1 MFVIDKTKKEI
12 LHTLVEE
19 GKKCLLTGATG
30 CGKTTLALEV
40 AQELGMNPIV
50 INCGSTQDA
59 RTSLLGHFTLKDG
72 NTKFEQ
78 SDFLKSVQTPN
89 TLIILDELS
98 RASDDAYNI
107 LFPVLDFRSDIRV
120 DEESGK
126 ARYIKV
132 DDTVKFIATA
142 NVGMEYSSARVIDR
156 ALLDRFI
163 LFNLEYIKGKE
174 LKKYLTSIYGSEVSK
189 DAKPLCDI
197 YDYSHKLFQQAEIS
211 TRLSTR
217 MIIESAP
224 LVKRFSVAQ
233 ILDNVLLSVFSQD
246 SSDIVNDANKLRE
259 YADTLGV
266 YNERN

>member
-1 MFVIDKTKKEI
+1 MFVIDQTKKEI
-12 LHTLVEE
+12 LQTLVEE

-30 CGKTTLALEV
+30 CGKTTLAMNIAE
-40 AQELGMNPIV
+40 ELGMNPVV

-59 RTSLLGHFTLKDG
+59 RTSLLGHFTLQNG

-78 SDFLKSVQTPN
+78 SDFLKAVQTPN

-107 LFPVLDFRSDIRV
+107 LFPVLDHRSDIRV
-120 DEESGK
+120 DEESGD

-132 DDTVKFIATA
+132 DDSVKFIATA
-142 NVGMEYSSARVIDR
+142 NVGMEYSSARIIDR

-163 LFNLEYIKGKE
+163 LFNLEYISGKD
-174 LKKYLTSIYGSEVSK
+174 LKKYLTHIYGGEVSK
-189 DAKPLCDI
+189 QAKPLCDI
-197 YDYSHKLFQQAEIS
+197 YDYSHKLFSQAELS

-224 LVKRFSVAQ
+224 LVKKFTVAQ

-266 YNERN
+266 YNESK

>member
-12 LHTLVEE
+12 LKTLVEE
-19 GKKCLLTGATG
+19 NKKCLITGATG
-30 CGKTTLALEV
+30 CGKTTLAIEM
-40 AQELGMNPIV
+40 AEELGMNPIV

-59 RTSLLGHFTLKDG
+59 RTALLGHFTLQDG

-78 SDFLKSVQTPN
+78 SDFLKAVQTPN

-107 LFPVLDFRSDIRV
+107 LFPVLDFRGDIRV
-120 DEESGK
+120 DEEDGN

-132 DDTVKFIATA
+132 DETVKFVATA
-142 NVGMEYSSARVIDR
+142 NVGMEYSSARSIDR

-163 LFNLEYIKGKE
+163 IFNLEYIKGKE
-174 LKKYLTSIYGSEVSK
+174 LKKYLTSIYGKEVGGK
-189 DAKPLCDI
+189 AKPLCDI
-197 YDYSHKLFQQAEIS
+197 YDYSHKLFHQAEIS

-217 MIIESAP
+217 MIIESTP
-224 LVKRFSVAQ
+224 LVKTFSVAQ

-259 YADTLGV
+259 FADTLGV
-266 YNERN
+266 YNEDK

>member
-1 MFVIDKTKKEI
+1 MFVIDQTKKEI
-12 LHTLVEE
+12 LQTLVEE

-30 CGKTTLALEV
+30 CGKTTLAMNV
-40 AQELGMNPIV
+40 AEELGMNPVV

-59 RTSLLGHFTLKDG
+59 RTSLLGHFTLQDG
-72 NTKFEQ
+72 NTKF
-78 SDFLKSVQTPN
+78 VQTPN

-107 LFPVLDFRSDIRV
+107 LFPVLDHRADIRV
-120 DEESGK
+120 DEESGD

-163 LFNLEYIKGKE
+163 LFNLEYISGKD
-174 LKKYLTSIYGSEVSK
+174 LKKYLTHVYGGEVSK
-189 DAKPLCDI
+189 QSKALCDI
-197 YDYSHKLFQQAEIS
+197 YDYSHKLFSQAELS

-224 LVKRFSVAQ
+224 LVKKFTVAQ
-233 ILDNVLLSVFSQD
+233 ILDNVLLSVFTQD

-266 YNERN
+266 YNESE